1 MTLCRQQSSGC
12 LSAEI
17 PVDPTH
23 VRNLLRVRNNTSM
36 KTTFAIGALLFTA
49 AVLPMAVA
57 EPKAQFPPGF
67 FSATPALTVEQRFQ
81 EADINVAIAQY
92 QKLQT
97 AAFDIRL
104 QLQLEPPADEKQR
117 NELFKK
123 ADMLRIQAAELRD
136 ETIKRAAVAAVS
148 AR

>member
-1 MTLCRQQSSGC
+1 MP
-12 LSAEI
+12 A
-17 PVDPTH
+17 
-23 VRNLLRVRNNTSM
+23 RNNTSM
-36 KTTFAIGALLFTA
+36 KTTFAIAALLFSA
-49 AVLPMAVA
+49 AASPMAVA
-57 EPKAQFPPGF
+57 EPKPQFPPGF

-104 QLQLEPPADEKQR
+104 QLQLEPPADEKQQ
-117 NELFKK
+117 NELAKK

-136 ETIKRAAVAAVS
+136 ETIKRATAVAAVS